1 MQCMLDEIEPLIK
14 QIASQPS
21 IPPCQRRE
29 KEFFMNC
36 NILNFISS
44 STLKKHLLQNE
55 ISLSPMQQATII
67 MEYAS
72 DEDKITALRTL
83 AKETTNEAEKLLFET
98 AVQEIKEQGF
108 DGIKTEAV
116 YTQYFSHIE
125 NPKYPFIEVCNL
137 PILFKK
143 GDVIKEGE
151 QFFLVAGTP
160 EKQKLYDFTDEC
172 YLCYLLT
179 DEIKT
184 YDDLVYFHDHIHVC
198 DAESCEVLS
207 EEQKSIAENI
217 MRLLL

>member
-1 MQCMLDEIEPLIK
+1 
-14 QIASQPS
+14 
-21 IPPCQRRE
+21 
-29 KEFFMNC
+29 MNC

-72 DEDKITALRTL
+72 DEAKITALRTL
-83 AKETTNEAEKLLFET
+83 AQETSNEAEKLLFET
-98 AVQEIKEQGF
+98 AAQEIKEQGF
-108 DGIKTEAV
+108 DGSKTEAV
-116 YTQYFSHIE
+116 YAQYFSGAE
-125 NPKYPFIEVCNL
+125 NPKYPFIEVCDL

-143 GDVIKEGE
+143 GDVIKDGE
-151 QFFLVAGTP
+151 QIFLVAGTP
-160 EKQKLYDFTDEC
+160 KKQYLYDFSDEC

-184 YDDLVYFHDHIHVC
+184 YDDLFTFHEHIHVC

-207 EEQKSIAENI
+207 EEHKMIAKNI
-217 MRLLL
+217 MNLLS

>member
-1 MQCMLDEIEPLIK
+1 
-14 QIASQPS
+14 
-21 IPPCQRRE
+21 
-29 KEFFMNC
+29 MNC

-83 AKETTNEAEKLLFET
+83 AKETGNEAEKLLFET

-108 DGIKTEAV
+108 DGIKTKAV
-116 YTQYFSHIE
+116 YTQYFSHTE

-143 GDVIKEGE
+143 GDVIKDGE
-151 QFFLVAGTP
+151 RIFLVAGTP
-160 EKQKLYDFTDEC
+160 KKQKLYDFTDEC